1 MPIPS
6 VGDFRAYIGD
16 QVTDNAVLQGHL
28 NAAGHLVDKFVGTNQ
43 VPPDVLAQAYLETA
57 SKLSARRIAT
67 PAAYGGVT
75 EGGGGIPA
83 PLDPMITTY
92 PLLRRWVPAF

>member
-6 VGDFRAYIGD
+6 VPQFRAYIGD
-16 QVTDNAVLQGHL
+16 QVTDSAVLQGHL
-28 NAAGHLVDKFVGTNQ
+28 DAARDLVDKFVGQNQ
-43 VPPDVLAQAYLETA
+43 VPDPVMDQAYLETA

-67 PAAYGGVT
+67 PAAYGGIT
-75 EGGGGIPA
+75 ENGAGIPA

>member
-1 MPIPS
+1 M
-6 VGDFRAYIGD
+6 D
-16 QVTDNAVLQGHL
+16 
-28 NAAGHLVDKFVGTNQ
+28 
-43 VPPDVLAQAYLETA
+43 QAYLETA

-67 PAAYGGVT
+67 PAAYGGIT
-75 EGGGGIPA
+75 EGGAGIPA